1 MSLRRLLGKIVDRG
15 SAQKGTGHWWRQRLT
30 AIALVPLGLW
40 FMISLA
46 AAGDLGYASTV
57 AWLARPLNAVL
68 LSAFVLTLL
77 YHSKLGVQVVIEDYV
92 SSPRLQAGSLWSSLF
107 IHLLLAMAGVISI
120 LRISAGGLS

>member
-1 MSLRRLLGKIVDRG
+1 MSLRRLLGKVVDRG

>member
-1 MSLRRLLGKIVDRG
+1 M
-15 SAQKGTGHWWRQRLT
+15 
-30 AIALVPLGLW
+30 
-40 FMISLA
+40 
-46 AAGDLGYASTV
+46 
-57 AWLARPLNAVL
+57 L

>member
-1 MSLRRLLGKIVDRG
+1 MRLRTLLDKVVGPG

-40 FMISLA
+40 FMLSLA

-92 SSPRLQAGSLWSSLF
+92 SSPRLQAGGLWSSLF
-107 IHLLLAMAGVISI
+107 IHLLLAMAGVIAI
-120 LRISAGGLS
+120 LRISVGGLS

>member
-1 MSLRRLLGKIVDRG
+1 MNLRTLLDKVIGPG

-30 AIALVPLGLW
+30 AIALIPLGLW
-40 FMISLA
+40 FMLSVA
-46 AAGDLGYASTV
+46 AAGDFGYGTTI

-92 SSPRLQAGSLWSSLF
+92 SSPRLQAGSLLLSVF

-120 LRISAGGLS
+120 LRISTGGPS

>member
-1 MSLRRLLGKIVDRG
+1 MSLRRLLGKVVDPG

-46 AAGDLGYASTV
+46 AAGDLGYANTV